1 MNALQ
6 IKYASESDTRSY
18 EVTLAVTNKA
28 LKKF

>member
-6 IKYASESDTRSY
+6 IKYASESDTHSN

-28 LKKF
+28 QKKF